1 VREEI
6 MGGNLKQKWIDPL
19 IIPLGVVAV
28 TLGIIALM
36 GESLL
41 ALFQPGDTKDRLDR
55 PELWWAL
62 LLGIGIIGL
71 CGFIATR
78 PKGTTGPLEK
88 DVVIGSQPFFEEPL
102 PPIQDRARTGD
113 LGTVADIGP
122 GYTLYAQSGALAE
135 VIGTLPGGQD
145 VGKYFSGYLYS
156 KGLFGASPELWIP
169 FEAVMSVYPETQ
181 SAFLAI
187 KGDETEHFGWNVP
200 PENIRR
206 GPSRGVPGL

>member
-1 VREEI
+1 
-6 MGGNLKQKWIDPL
+6 MSDSLKKRWIDPL
-19 IIPLGVVAV
+19 IIPLVIVAV
-28 TLGIIALM
+28 ALGIIALM

-41 ALFQPGDTKDRLDR
+41 ALVRPGETKDRLDR

-62 LLGIGIIGL
+62 LLGLGIIGV
-71 CGFIATR
+71 CAFIASR
-78 PKGTTGPLEK
+78 PRGTTGRLEAN
-88 DVVIGSQPFFEEPL
+88 VVIGTRPFFQEALAPVS
-102 PPIQDRARTGD
+102 DRARSGA
-113 LGTVADIGP
+113 LGAVSDIGP

-169 FEAVMSVYPETQ
+169 FEAVMSVYPETK

-187 KGDETEHFGWNVP
+187 KGDETEHFGWTVP
-200 PENIRR
+200 PENVRR
-206 GPSRGVPGL
+206 GAARGTRELS